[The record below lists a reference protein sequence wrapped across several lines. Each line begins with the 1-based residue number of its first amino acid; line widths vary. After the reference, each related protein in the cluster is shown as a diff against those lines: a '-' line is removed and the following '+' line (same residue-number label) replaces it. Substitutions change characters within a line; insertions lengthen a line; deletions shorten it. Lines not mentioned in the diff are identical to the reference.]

1 VTLKRT
7 ILLLVTLVFLGLFTV
22 PTLMNVYRYVYGPR
36 VHYMTKAPERI
47 RSHPGLPRQTSYSDM
62 GVAALSIS
70 ANCLGVFSGIWLIVD
85 IVRKRRNA

>member
-36 VHYMTKAPERI
+36 VHYMTKAP
-47 RSHPGLPRQTSYSDM
+47 GLPRQTSYSDM